1 MGVGYFYSQSIH
13 TTLSS
18 GAGHRLATRAHLPNS
33 SFQSTRRSRPA
44 APPESGCAPMSL
56 TSECLVRQCLHRLPP
71 TCRADCSAH
80 GVHQLGR
87 PSLADPRFHAGA
99 PACTC
104 PPLSAYG
111 TGGLFAGRSPGGSNG
126 QKSLGTANEQGS
138 RRTQR
143 HGRPARRAPR
153 CDHGGAVWPRAS
165 SAGARM
171 IHGCDATGDR
181 ARRHRPACRPAPPSV
196 RADGGRPVPHGVCAG
211 QQDGSTRG
219 PVARQQGQ
227 VTHSLLGVHISSCTR
242 PCARLGRRSL
252 PPPHGAPRPHQRLNH
267 ARWNLCI

>member
-1 MGVGYFYSQSIH
+1 
-13 TTLSS
+13 
-18 GAGHRLATRAHLPNS
+18 
-33 SFQSTRRSRPA
+33 
-44 APPESGCAPMSL
+44 MSL
-56 TSECLVRQCLHRLPP
+56 KSECLVRQCLHRLPP

-99 PACTC
+99 PACPC

-153 CDHGGAVWPRAS
+153 CAHGGAVWPRAS

-181 ARRHRPACRPAPPSV
+181 ARRHRPACRPASPSV

-227 VTHSLLGVHISSCTR
+227 VTHSLLGVHISSCT
-242 PCARLGRRSL
+242 LGNSADAGIC
-252 PPPHGAPRPHQRLNH
+252 PQHHQRPAAAWVPAGRCCRPWRGCGH
-267 ARWNLCI
+267 APLAPPVAGQAVR

>member
-44 APPESGCAPMSL
+44 APPESSGCAPMSL

-104 PPLSAYG
+104 PSLSAYG
-111 TGGLFAGRSPGGSNG
+111 TSGLFAGRSPGGSNG
-126 QKSLGTANEQGS
+126 QKAFVALAPHTSKVQG
-138 RRTQR
+138 
-143 HGRPARRAPR
+143 GR
-153 CDHGGAVWPRAS
+153 S
-165 SAGARM
+165 
-171 IHGCDATGDR
+171 DR
-181 ARRHRPACRPAPPSV
+181 ARRPAGRRAALMAVPP
-196 RADGGRPVPHGVCAG
+196 
-211 QQDGSTRG
+211 G
-219 PVARQQGQ
+219 PVQAVR
-227 VTHSLLGVHISSCTR
+227 
-242 PCARLGRRSL
+242 GR
-252 PPPHGAPRPHQRLNH
+252 A
-267 ARWNLCI
+267 

>member
-44 APPESGCAPMSL
+44 APPESSGCAPMSL

-99 PACTC
+99 PACPC

-126 QKSLGTANEQGS
+126 QKCLAARPGPENKQGQGGRS
-138 RRTQR
+138 DRA
-143 HGRPARRAPR
+143 GRPAGRRA
-153 CDHGGAVWPRAS
+153 AIMA
-165 SAGARM
+165 
-171 IHGCDATGDR
+171 
-181 ARRHRPACRPAPPSV
+181 APS
-196 RADGGRPVPHGVCAG
+196 
-211 QQDGSTRG
+211 G
-219 PVARQQGQ
+219 PVQAVR
-227 VTHSLLGVHISSCTR
+227 
-242 PCARLGRRSL
+242 GR
-252 PPPHGAPRPHQRLNH
+252 A
-267 ARWNLCI
+267 